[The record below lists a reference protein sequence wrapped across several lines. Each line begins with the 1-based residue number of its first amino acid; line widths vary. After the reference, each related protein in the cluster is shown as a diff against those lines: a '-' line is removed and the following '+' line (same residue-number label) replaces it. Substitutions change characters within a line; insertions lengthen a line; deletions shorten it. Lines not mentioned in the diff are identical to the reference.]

1 MGLLQETENKQPLFE
16 LMSIRHTPQ
25 VKAKIEQISNIEN
38 CTFAVTA
45 RNLLNAGLKAK
56 YGVEIVGNQITE
68 HGETPIFP
76 DASISR

>member
-1 MGLLQETENKQPLFE
+1 MGLAQEKENKQPAFE
-16 LMSIRHTPQ
+16 LMSIRHTSE

-45 RNLLNAGLKAK
+45 RNLLNSGLKAK

-68 HGETPIFP
+68 HGETPELP
-76 DASISR
+76 DSSIAR